1 MMSFSVLIFQI
12 QMKGERGLW
21 NVLELL
27 LVRTGILFPV
37 AIFERS
43 TAGDS
48 YPVGSLP
55 ALEGGISPAGFVQ
68 LQVGRDPSFPF
79 LTGTASLISGNS
91 DSILS
96 TGHFDASHAS

>member
-12 QMKGERGLW
+12 QMKGERGLV
-21 NVLELL
+21 NFLEFF
-27 LVRTGILFPV
+27 LVRTVILFPV

-48 YPVGSLP
+48 YPIGSLP
-55 ALEGGISPAGFVQ
+55 ALEGAFSPAGFVQ

-79 LTGTASLISGNS
+79 LTGTASLFSGNS
-91 DSILS
+91 DSTPS
-96 TGHFDASHAS
+96 TENSRAL